1 VEYILYEQE
10 TLNPVKDI
18 AYQLVD
24 QQAEI
29 GRLLHFCDRAA
40 QSAIASKLSIA
51 QYFAIRNFGESRI
64 GHREWEE
71 FLP

>member
-1 VEYILYEQE
+1 VEYILYEQQ

-24 QQAEI
+24 QQGEI

-40 QSAIASKLSIA
+40 QSAIA
-51 QYFAIRNFGESRI
+51 
-64 GHREWEE
+64 
-71 FLP
+71 